1 MAPMATVSENQHPSR
16 GELRVYLGLAP
27 GVGKT
32 FRMLDEGW
40 RRKERGTDVVA
51 AYVETHAR
59 VLTEAQLRDLEII
72 ARKQVHYRGTTL
84 EEMDLEAVL
93 ARKPELA
100 LVDELAHT
108 NAPGSANEKR
118 WQDVE
123 ALLDAGIDVIT
134 TVNIQHLES
143 VNDVVEKITGIVQKE
158 TVPDFIVRRAEQV
171 ELVDITPEALRRRMA
186 HGNIYPAEKIDA
198 SLSNFFRS
206 GNLTALR
213 ELSLLWLADRVEDSL
228 QDYLEAHDIKGSWET
243 RERLVVAVTGSALD
257 EVLLRRAAR
266 IAARNHA
273 ELLAVHVVDVAQGRQ
288 SSTDVSLARALVSE
302 FEGTFHEIV
311 DEDVAAALVAFA
323 RAERG
328 TQIVLGSSRKRRVL
342 RVPGVVEN
350 VLRQARDLDV
360 HIIAVDGQPPVKVR
374 RRRVVHAV
382 SRTRI
387 VAGLLSLAVI
397 MAILTVVMVRLRSDI
412 SASTVFLVY
421 LAAVLTLAS
430 VSGVVVGVVA
440 ALLASGLE
448 NYYFVRPFHT
458 FVVSRPDDAAA
469 LVAYLIFAIGVSV
482 VVNQFAL
489 RSGEAA
495 RARAEAELLAK
506 TAATVATS
514 QGDLLP
520 LLNSLRTIYAV
531 PTVALLEIRDGA
543 WAPELVSGEAFSEE
557 LVNSRFRVN
566 ETTSLVMAGAELDN
580 QDREL
585 IAAFAGHI
593 AAGIESQRLARD
605 AEVLKASA
613 ERDALRIGLLRSVSH
628 DLRPSLAKIE
638 KSVAALLRD
647 NTTWSERQQKEFL
660 RTIGREV
667 NSLTRLV
674 TNLLDSGRIDARLV
688 APRSRRVV
696 LAETVARAVETIDT
710 RGCTLQIELPETLP
724 VLTTD
729 PDLLERIIANV
740 VSNAC
745 EFSPV
750 DQAIRLSAGVTAKG
764 IEMLVID
771 RGPGT
776 RDPRRR
782 IPAQARH
789 GEQDATSEENIAL
802 SVANGFIGLLHG
814 GLRFEDTPGGGLTVV
829 IELTQ
834 DSASPMNT
842 APSK

>member
-1 MAPMATVSENQHPSR
+1 MDGGPRPSR

-40 RRKERGTDVVA
+40 RRRERGTDVVA

-59 VLTEAQLRDLEII
+59 TLTQAQLRDLEVIP
-72 ARKQVHYRGTTL
+72 RKNVDYRGTTL

-108 NAPGSANEKR
+108 NAPGCANEKR

-123 ALLDAGIDVIT
+123 ALLEAGIDVIT

-158 TVPDFIVRRAEQV
+158 TVPDSIVRRAQQV

-228 QDYLEAHDIKGSWET
+228 QDYLETHEIKENWET

-273 ELLAVHVVDVAQGRQ
+273 ELLAVHVVDVAGGRK
-288 SSTDVSLARALVSE
+288 SASNTSLARELVTE

-311 DEDVAAALVAFA
+311 DEDIAGALVAFA

-328 TQIVLGSSRKRRVL
+328 TQIVLGSSRKRKVL
-342 RVPGVVEN
+342 RFPGVVEN
-350 VLRQARDLDV
+350 VLRKARDLDV
-360 HIIAVDGQPPVKVR
+360 HIIAVKAQPPTMAR
-374 RRRVVHAV
+374 RRRAVHAV
-382 SRTRI
+382 SRARSG
-387 VAGLLSLAVI
+387 AGLLALAVV
-397 MAILTVVMVRLRSDI
+397 MPALTVAMSHFRTAL
-412 SASTVFLVY
+412 SASTVFLIY
-421 LAAVLTLAS
+421 LVVVLALATL
-430 VSGVVVGVVA
+430 SGVVVGVTA
-440 ALLASGLE
+440 ALTAFGLE
-448 NYYFVRPFHT
+448 NYYFVRPIHT
-458 FVVSRPDDAAA
+458 FNVSRPDDVAA
-469 LVAYLIFAIGVSV
+469 LIAYLVFAIGTSF

-489 RSGEAA
+489 RSNEAA
-495 RARAEAELLAK
+495 RARTEAELLAK
-506 TAATVATS
+506 AAATVATS
-514 QGDLLP
+514 RGDLMP
-520 LLNSLRTIYAV
+520 LLSSLRAIYAV
-531 PTVALLEIRDGA
+531 PTVALLEKRDGT
-543 WAPELVSGEAFSEE
+543 WSPDLVSGEEFSED
-557 LVNSRFRVN
+557 LINARFEVDA
-566 ETTSLVMAGAELDN
+566 TTSLVMAGAELDN
-580 QDREL
+580 QDRQL
-585 IAAFAGHI
+585 IAAFAGRI
-593 AAGIESQRLARD
+593 AAGIESQKLAED
-605 AEVLKASA
+605 SAALKASA
-613 ERDALRIGLLRSVSH
+613 ERDALRVGLLRAVSH

-638 KSVAALLRD
+638 NSVAALLRD
-647 NTTWSERQQKEFL
+647 NTTWTEHQQREFV
-660 RTIGREV
+660 RAISRET

-674 TNLLDSGRIDARLV
+674 TNLLDSGRLEARMV
-688 APRSRRVV
+688 APRSRRVA
-696 LAETVARAVETIDT
+696 LAETVSRAIETIDT
-710 RGCTLQIELPETLP
+710 RGCTLQFELPGDLP
-724 VLTTD
+724 FLTTD
-729 PDLLERIIANV
+729 PDLLERVIANV

-745 EFSPV
+745 EFCPN
-750 DQAIRLSAGVTAKG
+750 DQAVRLSAGATATG
-764 IEMLVID
+764 IELLVVD

-782 IPAQARH
+782 IPSPTPH
-789 GEQDATSEENIAL
+789 GDLEGPFEENIAL
-802 SVANGFIGLLHG
+802 SVADGFIRLLNG
-814 GLRFEDTPGGGLTVV
+814 ELRFEDTPGGGLTVV
-829 IELTQ
+829 IELAQ
-834 DSASPMNT
+834 DPVSPLHL
-842 APSK
+842 APSGE